1 MILFFFFQKPPQY
14 DQFIK
19 DRNALED
26 EIKQA
31 EAKLK
36 ALNRNIKFI
45 DAVYDPHVTLTENKV
60 NNSDRRIIK
69 GHTQVVM
76 PDGTKIKASVYVG
89 RSEDYPNGKEDEK
102 AISIAKSKV
111 FDQLLKKIPKKLWV
125 GY

>member
-19 DRNALED
+19 ERNTIEE

-31 EAKLK
+31 ESKLR

-60 NNSDRRIIK
+60 TNSKRLIIK

-89 RSEDYPNGKEDEK
+89 RSDDFKNGKEDEK
-102 AISIAKSKV
+102 ALNIAKSKV
-111 FDQLLKKIPKKLWV
+111 FEQLLKKIPKNLWV